1 MYHPTTRVL
10 TTLELLQAHPRLSGP
25 QIAERLEVD
34 NRTVRR
40 YITMLQDLGI
50 PVEAERGRY
59 GAYHLRPG
67 FKLPPM
73 MFTDDEALAL
83 TLGLLLSRRLGI
95 TTETPA
101 AEGALA
107 KIERVLPPAVRDQVG
122 AVLAAVT
129 TDLSLPASAPVS
141 DTLVTLSAAVRER
154 QRVHIAY
161 TAWNERQT
169 ERDLDPYGV
178 VFLSGRWFVPGFCH
192 LRHDT
197 RMFRLDRIAH
207 AELRDAFFVYPED
220 FDPVGYVQNS
230 LATMPGTW
238 KVEVLL
244 DLSLDE
250 AREIVPPSMATLDPR
265 PDGVILRCA
274 VENLRWVARLLA
286 NLDCDFTIRQ
296 PPELCDEVRQ
306 VAARL
311 IACAEGRVEQEQDSR
326 GSRPRPGINSRAQ

>member
-40 YITMLQDLGI
+40 YIMMLQDLGI
-50 PVEAERGRY
+50 PVESERGRY
-59 GAYHLRPG
+59 GAYYLRPG

-107 KIERVLPPAVRDQVG
+107 KIERVLPPAVRDQVS

-129 TDLSLPASAPVS
+129 TDLSLPASSPVS
-141 DTLVTLSAAVRER
+141 DILVTLSAAVRER

-161 TAWNERQT
+161 TAWSNRFT

-178 VFLSGRWFVPGFCH
+178 VFLSGRWYVPGYCH

-197 RMFRLDRIAH
+197 RMFRLDRIAR
-207 AELRDAFFVYPED
+207 AELRDAHFVYPD
-220 FDPVGYVQNS
+220 SFDCVGYVQES
-230 LATMPGTW
+230 LANMPGAW

-244 DLSLDE
+244 DTSFE
-250 AREIVPPSMATLDPR
+250 RARELVSPSDATLDPH
-265 PDGVILRCA
+265 PDGVMLRCA
-274 VENLRWVARLLA
+274 VENLGWVAGLLA
-286 NLDCDFTIRQ
+286 GLNCPFTVIQ
-296 PPELCDEVRQ
+296 PPELRNEIRGLAERL
-306 VAARL
+306 VAN
-311 IACAEGRVEQEQDSR
+311 VE
-326 GSRPRPGINSRAQ
+326 

>member
-40 YITMLQDLGI
+40 YIMMLQDLGI

-59 GAYHLRPG
+59 GAYRLRPG

-73 MFTDDEALAL
+73 MFTDDEAIAL

-95 TTETPA
+95 TSETPA

-107 KIERVLPPAVRDQVG
+107 KIERVLPPAVRDQVS

-129 TDLSLPASAPVS
+129 TDLSLPVSAPVS
-141 DTLVTLSAAVRER
+141 DILVTLSAAVRQR
-154 QRVHIAY
+154 QRARIAY
-161 TAWNERQT
+161 TAWSERQT
-169 ERDLDPYGV
+169 ERDIDPYGV
-178 VFLSGRWFVPGFCH
+178 VFLSGRWFVPCFCH
-192 LRHDT
+192 LRQDT
-197 RMFRLDRIAH
+197 RMFRLDRIAT
-207 AELRDAFFVYPED
+207 AELRDAYFVYPD
-220 FDPVGYVQNS
+220 GFDPVGYVQNS
-230 LATMPGTW
+230 LATMPGNW

-244 DLSLDE
+244 KLPLDA
-250 AREIVPPSMATLDPR
+250 ARELVPPSMATLAPH
-265 PDGVILRCA
+265 PDGVMLRCA
-274 VENLRWVARLLA
+274 VEGLRWVACLLA
-286 NLDCDFTIRQ
+286 NLDCDFTIHQ
-296 PPELCDEVRQ
+296 PPELHEEVRR

-311 IACAEGRVEQEQDSR
+311 VENAN
-326 GSRPRPGINSRAQ
+326 G

>member
-40 YITMLQDLGI
+40 YIMMLQDLGI
-50 PVEAERGRY
+50 PVESERGRY
-59 GAYHLRPG
+59 GAYYLRPG

-107 KIERVLPPAVRDQVG
+107 KIERVLPPAVRDQVS

-129 TDLSLPASAPVS
+129 TDLSLPASPPVN
-141 DTLVTLSAAVRER
+141 DVLVTLSAAVRKR

-161 TAWNERQT
+161 TAWSQRFT

-178 VFLSGRWFVPGFCH
+178 VFLSGRWFVPGYCH

-207 AELRDAFFVYPED
+207 AELRDAHFVYPDGFE
-220 FDPVGYVQNS
+220 PVAYVQAS

-238 KVEVLL
+238 KVEVKL
-244 DLSLDE
+244 DLSLEE
-250 AREIVPPSMATLDPR
+250 ARELVPPSKATLDPQ
-265 PDGVILRCA
+265 PDGVMLRCA
-274 VENLRWVARLLA
+274 VESLGWAAALLA
-286 NLDCDFTIRQ
+286 SLECTFQVINPSELRDEIRK
-296 PPELCDEVRQ
+296 LAAKL
-306 VAARL
+306 VAN
-311 IACAEGRVEQEQDSR
+311 VEA
-326 GSRPRPGINSRAQ
+326 GT